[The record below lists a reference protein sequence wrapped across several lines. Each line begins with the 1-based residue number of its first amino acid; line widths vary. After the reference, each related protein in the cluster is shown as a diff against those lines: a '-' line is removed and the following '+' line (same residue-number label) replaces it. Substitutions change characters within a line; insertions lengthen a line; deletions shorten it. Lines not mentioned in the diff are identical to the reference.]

1 MRIDS
6 PKVSAPEPPRA
17 LAWYMAASALE
28 SSSAVSSTPK
38 VLRATPTEAS
48 RKTSDPSTMNGSAND
63 TRTRSMKADALMW
76 AVPAPLRKRARNSS
90 PPNRAMT
97 SASPA
102 TFWRRAA
109 TDARTRS
116 PKSWPMVLL
125 MVLNRSRSIRTT
137 ATEPGTPRQSVTAE
151 VSRSPKWTR
160 LGSPVSRS
168 SRRARSRQGPEPSW
182 GGDAVDGTTAGR
194 MKPPTQRAAPCPVT
208 NRRPSTGIRWP
219 SRWSSSNR
227 RWRPL
232 PAPVHRG
239 SSRAVGGGRR
249 RGRPAH
255 RGRPGA
261 GCPSPAG
268 PPPRHGASRTP
279 LRPAG
284 FHSMTVPVLS
294 TSRKGSGHRATNP
307 VQR

>member
-48 RKTSDPSTMNGSAND
+48 RKTSEPSTRNGSAND

-109 TDARTRS
+109 TDTRTTS

-182 GGDAVDGTTAGR
+182 GADAVDGTTAGR

-239 SSRAVGGGRR
+239 SSRAVGWREASRKAGSPRPAGSRVSVT
-249 RGRPAH
+249 GRPTT
-255 RGRPGA
+255 
-261 GCPSPAG
+261 S
-268 PPPRHGASRTP
+268 SRCQPNTSSA
-279 LRPAG
+279 RG
-284 FHSMTVPVLS
+284 FHSMTVPVPS